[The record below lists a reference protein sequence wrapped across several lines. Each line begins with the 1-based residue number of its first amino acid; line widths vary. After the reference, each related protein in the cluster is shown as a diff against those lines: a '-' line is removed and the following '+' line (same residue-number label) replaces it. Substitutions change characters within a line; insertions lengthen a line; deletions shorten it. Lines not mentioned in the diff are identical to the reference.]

1 MKSLHLSKETK
12 DTHSYQGT
20 IYFKCLPALLLKG
33 VGGGGEG
40 RNAFLS
46 DSITKV
52 QNLCDAIPP
61 AAFLANNGSWT
72 QF

>member
-1 MKSLHLSKETK
+1 MSEEIK
-12 DTHSYQGT
+12 DTHFYQGT
-20 IYFKCLPALLLKG
+20 LYFKCLPALLLKG

-46 DSITKV
+46 DSTTEV
-52 QNLCDAIPP
+52 QNLSEAAPP
-61 AAFLANNGSWT
+61 APFLANNGSWT